1 MNSNDNENNFIQF
14 DRKKHYQL
22 ISVKDKDGN
31 DRTLYGNK
39 TYFYKKYINGTATH
53 FQCHELQVGDSIK
66 NYLTM
71 DFVVDGNN
79 QWTNRY
85 LRTSR
90 VIDIIQNDKEIIIQT
105 KNSVYTFVEVKPKEI
120 EYLNEKSLIELFMST
135 DIPFKFVKGIYYD
148 KEGNRFEL
156 VGDVH
161 LSMLVDTVLIRRVD
175 HHQGYLARYYDCY
188 NRVEFYD
195 YSYDEDKKMIPLL
208 IHNSGSENLEI
219 ELNGKS
225 YCIKS
230 TDSMRIR

>member
-1 MNSNDNENNFIQF
+1 MNSIDNENNFIQF

-31 DRTLYGNK
+31 GRTLYGNK

-53 FQCHELQVGDSIK
+53 FQYRELQVGDIIK
-66 NYLTM
+66 HYLTM

-90 VIDIIQNDKEIIIQT
+90 VIDTIQNDKEIIIQT
-105 KNSVYTFVEVKPKEI
+105 KNSIYTFVEVKPKEI
-120 EYLNEKSLIELFMST
+120 ECLNEKSLIELFLST
-135 DIPFKFVKGIYYD
+135 DIPYKFVKGIYYD
-148 KEGNRFEL
+148 KDGNCFEL
-156 VGDVH
+156 LGDVH
-161 LSMLVDTVLIRRVD
+161 LNMLVDTVLIGRVD
-175 HHQGYLARYYDCY
+175 NHQGYLARYYDFY

-195 YSYDEDKKMIPLL
+195 CFYDEDKKMIPFL
-208 IHNSGSENLEI
+208 IHNTGSDNLEI

-225 YCIKS
+225 YYIKS